1 MDRKALIWIIAL
13 AGIAMMGLV
22 AIQVYWIRNG
32 LTIREANF
40 RLAVD
45 HAVRQAIYQMEWQ
58 EAGLYLKTDP
68 AADHHAL
75 VLEVMDSLR
84 RTLDQHLRSQPRIGS
99 TNQSDQQWQGSEVG
113 DNSRQL
119 VIDPEAVPEL
129 PAPDTA
135 RHKQDLYHRFDSLH
149 LRHKKQILMDKLLD
163 EIILQ
168 GSMPAIEERLSAGSI
183 DTLLREGLAAR
194 GIHMDFEFGVYNPS
208 HNAFVI
214 QKPGANP
221 ELLLRKGMVF
231 PLFPSEH
238 RAIPDYLL
246 IRFPGER
253 HTLLFQL
260 WGMTGISILFLV
272 IIILTFAYSINV
284 VLRQRKFAEMKND
297 FINNM
302 THEFK
307 TPISTVAL
315 ACEALTDSDIQ
326 KSESLYNSYISI
338 ISEENKRLGVM
349 AEKILQTAII
359 EKGQVRLKQEK
370 FDLHHVI
377 EDVIRN
383 IRIQVEIKD
392 GTIAMALHA
401 GNSQVVADRVHVS
414 NVIYNLLDNAN
425 KYTPRKPEIR
435 ITTENN
441 EQGIWVKVAD
451 NGIGISKAH
460 QRKVFDKLYRVPTGD
475 VHDFKGFGL
484 GLSYVKAIVE
494 QHGGVVGLESELNKG
509 SEFRFFLPQHLE
521 QQG

>member
-1 MDRKALIWIIAL
+1 MYKKSFSLLIILISIALGGIIFMQLYWVQNALELKEEQFSHGIRIGLKSVVNRLLRDSSPEQPSTCTALQSFVTDSIMFLEVVPKEMLETYLFEEMKELGVMGDITYGIYHSDRKDMVFCSNAGMEDLI
-13 AGIAMMGLV
+13 
-22 AIQVYWIRNG
+22 
-32 LTIREANF
+32 T
-40 RLAVD
+40 
-45 HAVRQAIYQMEWQ
+45 
-58 EAGLYLKTDP
+58 
-68 AADHHAL
+68 
-75 VLEVMDSLR
+75 S
-84 RTLDQHLRSQPRIGS
+84 
-99 TNQSDQQWQGSEVG
+99 
-113 DNSRQL
+113 
-119 VIDPEAVPEL
+119 
-129 PAPDTA
+129 
-135 RHKQDLYHRFDSLH
+135 SLH
-149 LRHKKQILMDKLLD
+149 LVSLSCLISDDPYFLAIHIPSQKSLILKQMTGWLT
-163 EIILQ
+163 
-168 GSMPAIEERLSAGSI
+168 LSF
-183 DTLLREGLAAR
+183 LFLAAVV
-194 GIHMDFEFGVYNPS
+194 FGFVYIINGWMR
-208 HNAFVI
+208 
-214 QKPGANP
+214 QKK
-221 ELLLRKGMVF
+221 L
-231 PLFPSEH
+231 S
-238 RAIPDYLL
+238 
-246 IRFPGER
+246 
-253 HTLLFQL
+253 
-260 WGMTGISILFLV
+260 
-272 IIILTFAYSINV
+272 
-284 VLRQRKFAEMKND
+284 EMKND

-521 QQG
+521 GQG